1 MSPRRAAPKINA
13 RWKPVFFM
21 SILMLVMSIGLFLTA
36 EDGSGKGTAACIFVA
51 AASMLFVATRNGKP
65 Q

>member
-1 MSPRRAAPKINA
+1 VSARRAAPKINA

-21 SILMLVMSIGLFLTA
+21 SILMLIASVALFLTA
-36 EDGSGKGTAACIFVA
+36 TDGSGQLTAAFLFVA
-51 AASMLFVATRNGKP
+51 ASSMLFVATRNGRP